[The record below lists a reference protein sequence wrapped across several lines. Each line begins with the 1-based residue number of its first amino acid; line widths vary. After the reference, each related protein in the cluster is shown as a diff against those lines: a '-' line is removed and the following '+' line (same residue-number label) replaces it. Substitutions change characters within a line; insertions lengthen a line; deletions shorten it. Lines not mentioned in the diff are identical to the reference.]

1 MLHVWLIDN
10 PEGPFATTM
19 APEILGTANPVD

>member
-10 PEGPFATTM
+10 PDGPFASTM
-19 APEILGTANPVD
+19 DPVVLGTTNAVS

>member
-10 PEGPFATTM
+10 PEGPFASTM
-19 APEILGTANPVD
+19 DPVVLGTTAAVS